1 MSKFSKDMHNI
12 LNNNAPDLANSI
24 KSSIDWES
32 VRLKNER
39 ENKTLRE
46 RFSFK
51 KIFAIAM
58 PIVAVVLAIVLVAL
72 LVPSPMNSS
81 DDYVVT
87 LSVNPSVAFSVNSED
102 KVINTKALNE
112 DGAKV
117 LFGENYI
124 GLDYMVA
131 TEKFINRAVELG
143 MISEGD
149 NIKISVNNKN
159 NKHSYNNSKADELNK
174 YLSDNLSGYNF
185 SKLTEEE
192 LENIYDHIDDFD
204 EDAFTE
210 ETFNK
215 LLTEINFELDKKEE
229 WINRLINILKSVV
242 NNGKQEDLVSDIDK
256 KLFLENLLAYRDHY
270 NVEDLIEDYDYA
282 ILTYGDIREILGDVL
297 LDNLEDIVEC
307 REEIQEITYEDID
320 ESFKERI
327 QDLLEIAFD
336 DIFEKD

>member
-1 MSKFSKDMHNI
+1 MSKFSKEMNDI
-12 LNNNAPDLANSI
+12 LNVNAPDLSNSI

-32 VRLKNER
+32 VRIKNQR

-46 RFSFK
+46 KFSLK
-51 KIFAIAM
+51 KLFAIAT
-58 PIVAVVLAIVLVAL
+58 PIVAVVLAIVLVAM
-72 LVPSPMNSS
+72 LVPSPMNNSN
-81 DDYVVT
+81 DYVVT

-102 KVINTKALNE
+102 KVTNTKALNE

-117 LFGENYI
+117 LFGETYI

-131 TEKFINRAVELG
+131 TEKFINRAVDLG

-159 NKHSYNNSKADELNK
+159 KQHNYNNSKADELNK
-174 YLSDNLSGYNF
+174 YLTDHLSGYNF

-215 LLTEINFELDKKEE
+215 LLKEINLELDKKED
-229 WINRLINILKSVV
+229 WINRLIKSIESVADK
-242 NNGKQEDLVSDIDK
+242 GAEDDLVSDIDK
-256 KLFLENLLAYRDHY
+256 NVFLEDLLAYRDHY
-270 NVEDLIEDYDYA
+270 NVEDLIEDYDYNR
-282 ILTYGDIREILGDVL
+282 LTYEDLKKIIEDVL
-297 LDNLEDIVEC
+297 EDNLDDLADC